1 VVAVRRL
8 FAVVTVVAMALLG
21 LIAVSGPAQGSTPV
35 ALTINV
41 HRDGGDTWSASDAFS
56 DAGSFVDSPGVPSFF
71 AGSSSTFH
79 IVRTF
84 IGADGTFST
93 RADVRIT
100 ATDDPN
106 VLAVTGRWAVL
117 SGTGAYENL
126 SGAGAS
132 AEFFD
137 TSTGVV
143 QGTWQ
148 GEVLFH

>member
-1 VVAVRRL
+1 MRRL
-8 FAVVTVVAMALLG
+8 VAALGVALSLTVPWT
-21 LIAVSGPAQGSTPV
+21 LIAAAPAGASIPQ

-41 HRDGGDTWSASDAFS
+41 HRDGGDTWSASGAFS

-71 AGSSSTFH
+71 AGSSSTIH
-79 IVRTF
+79 VVRTF
-84 IGADGTFST
+84 IGADGTFTT
-93 RADVRIT
+93 RADARIT
-100 ATDDPN
+100 ATDNPN
-106 VLAVTGRWAVL
+106 VLAVTGQWAVL

-132 AEFFD
+132 AELFYP
-137 TSTGVV
+137 STGVV

>member
-1 VVAVRRL
+1 MRHVVAALGVAL
-8 FAVVTVVAMALLG
+8 SLTVAGTV
-21 LIAVSGPAQGSTPV
+21 IAAAPAGASAPQ
-35 ALTINV
+35 ALTITV
-41 HRDGGDTWSASDAFS
+41 HRDGGDTWSASGALS
-56 DAGSFVDSPGVPSFF
+56 DSGPFVESPGVPSFF
-71 AGSSSTFH
+71 AGRSSTFH
-79 IVRTF
+79 VVRTF

>member
-1 VVAVRRL
+1 MRRL
-8 FAVVTVVAMALLG
+8 IALVAIVSMALLG
-21 LIAVSGPAQGSTPV
+21 LMAISGPAQASTPA

-41 HRDGGDTWSASDAFS
+41 HRDGGDTWSASGAFS
-56 DAGSFVDSPGVPSFF
+56 DSGSFIESPGVPSFF

-79 IVRTF
+79 VVRTF

-126 SGAGAS
+126 SGAGAI

-137 TSTGVV
+137 TSTGVI